1 MQEQALND
9 QVGEWIQSTKNGDD
23 DAFTN
28 IVDLYQQNVYN
39 MCYRMLGTPQE
50 AEDAAQEAFWRAYQA
65 LNRYDSKRPFL
76 TWLLSIAAHY
86 CIDQQRKRK
95 FLSFSIDELPETN
108 IASDAPLP
116 ETAVSSSDQE
126 KHIQILLN
134 SMKPIDKAVLIMRYW
149 HECSEKEIA
158 ESLSISISAVKS
170 RLHRA
175 RKILAQKWEALPD
188 PNLYTERKRNE
199 SSAL

>member
-1 MQEQALND
+1 MCD
-9 QVGEWIQSTKNGDD
+9 QIGEWIHATINGDD
-23 DAFTN
+23 EAFTN
-28 IVDLYQQNVYN
+28 IVDLYQKNVYN

-65 LNRYDSKRPFL
+65 LKRYDPNRPFL

-86 CIDQQRKRK
+86 CIDQQRKK
-95 FLSFSIDELPETN
+95 GFQSFSIDLLQETN

-116 ETAVSSSDQE
+116 EMITSQSESE
-126 KHIQILLN
+126 KHIQRLLN
-134 SMKPIDKAVLIMRYW
+134 TMNPKDKAVLIMRYW

-158 ESLSISISAVKS
+158 ESLSISLSAVKS

-175 RKILAQKWEALPD
+175 RKTLAQKWESNPETCAYP
-188 PNLYTERKRNE
+188 ERTRNE
-199 SSAL
+199 SSVI